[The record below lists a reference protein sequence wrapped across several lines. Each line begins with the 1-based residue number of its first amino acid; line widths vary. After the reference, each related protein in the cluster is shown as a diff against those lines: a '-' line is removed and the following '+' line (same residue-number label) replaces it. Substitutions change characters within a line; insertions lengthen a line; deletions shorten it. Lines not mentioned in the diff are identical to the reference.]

1 MTFAL
6 IAFYFFVAAAFG
18 SAVAI
23 LFSKDLFKAVLWLL
37 VCLLSIAA
45 LFIMS
50 FAEFLAVTQILIYA
64 GGVLV
69 VILFGIM
76 FTSKIAG
83 KPLRV
88 ENTNLFSGV
97 IAGVVI
103 FALLSKLIL
112 KSLPTSDRTLAS
124 PHRPIETIGNYLI
137 TDYSLPFEVVGV
149 LLLIALIGA
158 AVITAFMKLKRS

>member
-1 MTFAL
+1 MTLAL
-6 IAFYFFVAAAFG
+6 IAFYFFVATTFG

-23 LFSKDLFKAVLWLL
+23 VFSKDLFKAVLWLL
-37 VCLLSIAA
+37 LCLLGIAA

-50 FAEFLAVTQILIYA
+50 FAEFVGVTQILIYA

-88 ENTNLFSGV
+88 ENTNVFSGV
-97 IAGVVI
+97 IAGVVV

-112 KSLPTSDRTLAS
+112 KNIPRGETTSQT
-124 PHRPIETIGNYLI
+124 PHRSVETIGNYLI

-158 AVITAFMKLKRS
+158 AVTTSFMKLKRP

>member
-1 MTFAL
+1 MTVAL
-6 IAFYFFVAAAFG
+6 IAFYFFVATTLG

-23 LFSKDLFKAVLWLL
+23 VFSKNIFKAVLWLL
-37 VCLLSIAA
+37 VCLLAIAA
-45 LFIMS
+45 LFVLS
-50 FAEFLAVTQILIYA
+50 FAEFVAVTQILIYA

-97 IAGVVI
+97 ITGVVV

-112 KSLPTSDRTLAS
+112 KNIPRGETTSQT
-124 PHRPIETIGNYLI
+124 PHSVETIGNYLI

-158 AVITAFMKLKRS
+158 AVTTSFMKSKRT